1 MWHRREGK
9 REGVDRGMSTY
20 EYYKKIFAEIPRP
33 FALVDLDMLD
43 DNARA
48 IAQAAGGKKVRLASK
63 SIRSVDV
70 LHRILNSDSIF
81 QGIMCYTAAEA
92 VFLSGQGFDD
102 LLLGY
107 PQWQPEAIRPIVNLV
122 SEGRSIT
129 FMVDSVE
136 HVEHIEQFAKQQRT
150 VTPLCI
156 DLDMSVHYP
165 GLHFGVWRSPVHSWE
180 SMYPIVER
188 IIRSPWLRL
197 DGIMGYE
204 AQVAGVGDHAAG
216 KYVKNTMVRWLKSRS
231 IIEVAKRRQEVVERL
246 NAMGIRLRFVN
257 AGGTGSLDSSRKEA
271 WVTEITA
278 GSGFYAPGLFD
289 HYASFRYKPAAAYA
303 IEVVRIPKAGI
314 VTCMGGGYTAS
325 GTADKDKLAKPYLP
339 EGLELFS
346 LEGAGE
352 VQTPLRL
359 PAHVQLGL
367 GDPVFFRHA
376 KAGELCERFKL
387 LYAVSQGRIVGEY
400 ATYRGMGE
408 CFL

>member
-1 MWHRREGK
+1 
-9 REGVDRGMSTY
+9 MSTY
-20 EYYKKIFAEIPRP
+20 EYYKEIFAEIPKP

-43 DNARA
+43 DNGEA

-70 LHRILNSDSIF
+70 LNRILRSSPIF

-92 VFLSGQGFDD
+92 VFLAEQGFDD

-107 PQWQPEAIRPIVNLV
+107 PQWQPEAIRSIVNLV
-122 SEGRSIT
+122 GEGRSIT
-129 FMVDSVE
+129 LMVDSVE
-136 HVEHIEQFAKQQRT
+136 HVEHIERFAKQQQI
-150 VTPLCI
+150 VVSLCI
-156 DLDMSVHYP
+156 DMDMSVQYP
-165 GLHFGVWRSPVHSWE
+165 GLRFGVWRSPVHSWE
-180 SMYPIVER
+180 GMYPIVEQ

-204 AQVAGVGDHAAG
+204 AQVAGVGDNAAG
-216 KYVKNTMVRWLKSRS
+216 KHMKNTMVRWLKSRS
-231 IIEVAKRRQEVVERL
+231 IVEAAKRRKEAVERL
-246 NAMGIRLRFVN
+246 AAMDLRLRFVN
-257 AGGTGSLDSSRKEA
+257 AGGTGSLDSSREEA

-303 IEVVRIPKAGI
+303 VEVVRIPKAGI

-325 GTADKDKLAKPYLP
+325 GTADRDKLAMPYLP
-339 EGLELFS
+339 SGLKLFS

-359 PAHVQLGL
+359 PAHVELGL

-376 KAGELCERFKL
+376 KAGELCERFKV

>member
-1 MWHRREGK
+1 
-9 REGVDRGMSTY
+9 MSTY
-20 EYYKKIFAEIPRP
+20 EYYKEIFSEIPKP

-43 DNARA
+43 DNAEA

-70 LHRILNSDSIF
+70 LNRLLRSNPIF

-92 VFLSGQGFDD
+92 VFLAEQGFDD

-107 PQWQPEAIRPIVNLV
+107 PQWQPEAIRSIVNLV
-122 SEGRSIT
+122 GEGRSIT
-129 FMVDSVE
+129 LMVDSVE

-150 VTPLCI
+150 VIPLCI
-156 DLDMSVHYP
+156 DVDMSVQYP
-165 GLHFGVWRSPVHSWE
+165 GLRFGVWRSPVHSWE
-180 SMYPIVER
+180 GMYPIVEQ

-204 AQVAGVGDHAAG
+204 AQVAGVGDNANG
-216 KYVKNTMVRWLKSRS
+216 KHMKNTMVRWLKSRS
-231 IIEVAKRRQEVVERL
+231 IVEAAKRRKEAVERL
-246 NAMGIRLRFVN
+246 AAMDLRLRFVN
-257 AGGTGSLDSSRKEA
+257 AGGTGSLDSSREEA

-303 IEVVRIPKAGI
+303 VEVVRIPKAGI

-325 GTADKDKLAKPYLP
+325 GTADRDKLAMPYLP
-339 EGLELFS
+339 SGLKLFS

-359 PAHVQLGL
+359 PAHVELGL

-376 KAGELCERFKL
+376 KAGELCERFKV

>member
-1 MWHRREGK
+1 
-9 REGVDRGMSTY
+9 MSTY
-20 EYYKKIFAEIPRP
+20 EYYKEIFAEIPKP

-43 DNARA
+43 DNAEA
-48 IAQAAGGKKVRLASK
+48 IAQVAGGKKVRLASK

-70 LHRILNSDSIF
+70 LNRILRSSPIF

-92 VFLSGQGFDD
+92 VFLAEQGFDD

-107 PQWQPEAIRPIVNLV
+107 PQWQPEAIRSIVNLV
-122 SEGRSIT
+122 GEGRSIT
-129 FMVDSVE
+129 LMVDSVE
-136 HVEHIEQFAKQQRT
+136 HVEHIERFAKQQQI
-150 VTPLCI
+150 VVSLCI
-156 DLDMSVHYP
+156 DMDMSVQYP
-165 GLHFGVWRSPVHSWE
+165 GLRFGVWRSPVHSWE
-180 SMYPIVER
+180 GMYPIVEQ

-204 AQVAGVGDHAAG
+204 AQVAGVGDNAAG
-216 KYVKNTMVRWLKSRS
+216 KHMKNTMVRWLKSRS
-231 IIEVAKRRQEVVERL
+231 IVEAAKRRKEAVERL
-246 NAMGIRLRFVN
+246 AAMDLRLRFVN
-257 AGGTGSLDSSRKEA
+257 AGGTGSLDSSREEA

-303 IEVVRIPKAGI
+303 VEVVRIPKAGI

-325 GTADKDKLAKPYLP
+325 GTADRDKLAMPYLP
-339 EGLELFS
+339 SGLKLFS

-359 PAHVQLGL
+359 PAHVELGL

-376 KAGELCERFKL
+376 KAGELCERFKV

>member
-1 MWHRREGK
+1 
-9 REGVDRGMSTY
+9 MSTY
-20 EYYKKIFAEIPRP
+20 EYYKEIFSEIPKP

-43 DNARA
+43 DNAEA

-70 LHRILNSDSIF
+70 LNRLLRSNPIF

-92 VFLSGQGFDD
+92 VFLAEQGFDD

-107 PQWQPEAIRPIVNLV
+107 PQWQPEAIRSIVNLV
-122 SEGRSIT
+122 GEGRSIT
-129 FMVDSVE
+129 LMVDSVE

-150 VTPLCI
+150 VIPLCI
-156 DLDMSVHYP
+156 DVDMSVQYP

-180 SMYPIVER
+180 GMYPIVEQ
-188 IIRSPWLRL
+188 IIRSPWLHL

-204 AQVAGVGDHAAG
+204 AQVAGVGDNANG
-216 KYVKNTMVRWLKSRS
+216 KHMKNTMVRWLKSRS
-231 IIEVAKRRQEVVERL
+231 IVEAANRRKEAVERL
-246 NAMGIRLRFVN
+246 AAMDLRLRFVN
-257 AGGTGSLDSSRKEA
+257 AGGTGSLDSSREEA

-303 IEVVRIPKAGI
+303 VEVVRIPKAGI

-339 EGLELFS
+339 SGLKLFP

-359 PAHVQLGL
+359 PAHVELGL

-376 KAGELCERFKL
+376 KAGELCERFKV

>member
-1 MWHRREGK
+1 
-9 REGVDRGMSTY
+9 MSTY
-20 EYYKKIFAEIPRP
+20 EYYKEIFSEIPKP

-43 DNARA
+43 DNAEA

-70 LHRILNSDSIF
+70 LNRLLRSNPIF

-92 VFLSGQGFDD
+92 VFLAEQGFDD

-107 PQWQPEAIRPIVNLV
+107 PQWQPEAIRSIVNLV
-122 SEGRSIT
+122 GEGRSIT
-129 FMVDSVE
+129 LMVDSVE

-150 VTPLCI
+150 VIPLCI
-156 DLDMSVHYP
+156 DVDMSVQYP
-165 GLHFGVWRSPVHSWE
+165 GLRFGVWRSPVHSWE
-180 SMYPIVER
+180 GMYPIVEQ
-188 IIRSPWLRL
+188 IIRSPWLHL

-204 AQVAGVGDHAAG
+204 AQVAGIGDNANG
-216 KYVKNTMVRWLKSRS
+216 KHMKNTMVRWLKSRS
-231 IIEVAKRRQEVVERL
+231 IVEAAKRRKEAVERL
-246 NAMGIRLRFVN
+246 AAMDLRLRFVN
-257 AGGTGSLDSSRKEA
+257 AGGTGSLDSSREEA

-303 IEVVRIPKAGI
+303 VEVVRIPKAGI

-339 EGLELFS
+339 SGLKLFP

-359 PAHVQLGL
+359 PAHVELGL

-376 KAGELCERFKL
+376 KAGELCERFKV

>member
-1 MWHRREGK
+1 
-9 REGVDRGMSTY
+9 MSTY
-20 EYYKKIFAEIPRP
+20 EYYKEIFSEIPKP

-43 DNARA
+43 DNAEA

-70 LHRILNSDSIF
+70 LNRLLRSNPIF

-92 VFLSGQGFDD
+92 VFLAEQGFDD

-107 PQWQPEAIRPIVNLV
+107 PQWQPEAIRSIVNLV
-122 SEGRSIT
+122 GEGRSIT
-129 FMVDSVE
+129 LMVDSVE

-150 VTPLCI
+150 VIPLCI
-156 DLDMSVHYP
+156 DVDMSVQYP

-180 SMYPIVER
+180 GMYPIVEQ
-188 IIRSPWLRL
+188 IIRSPWLHL

-204 AQVAGVGDHAAG
+204 AQVAGVGDNANG
-216 KYVKNTMVRWLKSRS
+216 KHMKNTMVRWLKSRS
-231 IIEVAKRRQEVVERL
+231 IVEAAKRRKEAVERL
-246 NAMGIRLRFVN
+246 AAMDLRLRFVN
-257 AGGTGSLDSSRKEA
+257 AGGTGSLDSSREEA

-303 IEVVRIPKAGI
+303 VEVVRIPKAGI

-325 GTADKDKLAKPYLP
+325 GTADKDKLSKPYLP
-339 EGLELFS
+339 SGLKLFP

-359 PAHVQLGL
+359 PAHVELGL

-376 KAGELCERFKL
+376 KAGELCERFKV

>member
-1 MWHRREGK
+1 M
-9 REGVDRGMSTY
+9 
-20 EYYKKIFAEIPRP
+20 
-33 FALVDLDMLD
+33 VDLDMLD
-43 DNARA
+43 DNAEA
-48 IAQAAGGKKVRLASK
+48 IALAAGGKKVRLASK

-70 LHRILNSDSIF
+70 LNRILRSNPIF

-92 VFLSGQGFDD
+92 VFLAEQGFDD

-107 PQWQPEAIRPIVNLV
+107 PQWQPEAIRSIVNLV
-122 SEGRSIT
+122 GEGRSIT
-129 FMVDSVE
+129 LMVDSVE
-136 HVEHIEQFAKQQRT
+136 HVEHIEQFAKQQRI
-150 VTPLCI
+150 VIPLCI
-156 DLDMSVHYP
+156 DMDMSVQYA
-165 GLHFGVWRSPVHSWE
+165 GLHFGVWRSPVRSWE
-180 SMYPIVER
+180 GMYPVVER
-188 IIRSPWLRL
+188 IIRSTWLRL

-204 AQVAGVGDHAAG
+204 AQVAGVGDNAA
-216 KYVKNTMVRWLKSRS
+216 KKRMKNTMVRWLKNRS
-231 IIEVAKRRQEVVERL
+231 IVEAAKRRKEAVERL
-246 NAMGIRLRFVN
+246 AAMDLRLRFVN
-257 AGGTGSLDSSRKEA
+257 AGGTGSLDSSREEA

-278 GSGFYAPGLFD
+278 GSGFYSPGLFD

-303 IEVVRIPKAGI
+303 VEVVRIPKAGI

-325 GTADKDKLAKPYLP
+325 GTADRDKLAMPYLP
-339 EGLELFS
+339 SGLKLFP

-359 PAHVQLGL
+359 PAHVELGL

-376 KAGELCERFKL
+376 KAGELCERFKV

>member
-1 MWHRREGK
+1 
-9 REGVDRGMSTY
+9 MSTY
-20 EYYKKIFAEIPRP
+20 EYYKEIFAEIPKP

-43 DNARA
+43 DNAEA
-48 IAQAAGGKKVRLASK
+48 IALAAGGKKVRLASK

-70 LHRILNSDSIF
+70 LNRILRSNPIF

-92 VFLSGQGFDD
+92 VFLAKQDFDD

-107 PQWQPEAIRPIVNLV
+107 PQWQPEAIRSIVSLV
-122 SEGRSIT
+122 GEGRSIT
-129 FMVDSVE
+129 LMVDSVE
-136 HVEHIEQFAKQQRT
+136 HVEHIERFAKQQRT
-150 VTPLCI
+150 VIPLCI
-156 DLDMSVHYP
+156 DVDMSVQYP

-180 SMYPIVER
+180 GMYPIVEQ

-204 AQVAGVGDHAAG
+204 AQVAGVGDNAAG
-216 KYVKNTMVRWLKSRS
+216 KHMKNTMVRWLKSRS
-231 IIEVAKRRQEVVERL
+231 IVEAAKRRKEAVERL
-246 NAMGIRLRFVN
+246 AAMDIRLRFVN
-257 AGGTGSLDSSRKEA
+257 AGGTGSLDSSREET

-303 IEVVRIPKAGI
+303 VEVVRIPKAGI

-325 GTADKDKLAKPYLP
+325 GTADRDKLAKPYLP
-339 EGLELFS
+339 SGLKLFS

-359 PAHVQLGL
+359 PAHVELGL

-376 KAGELCERFKL
+376 KAGELCERFKV

-400 ATYRGMGE
+400 ATYRGTGE

>member
-1 MWHRREGK
+1 M
-9 REGVDRGMSTY
+9 
-20 EYYKKIFAEIPRP
+20 
-33 FALVDLDMLD
+33 VDLDMLD
-43 DNARA
+43 DNAEA

-70 LHRILNSDSIF
+70 LNRILRSNPIF

-92 VFLSGQGFDD
+92 VFLAEQSFDD

-107 PQWQPEAIRPIVNLV
+107 PQWQPEAIRSIVNLV
-122 SEGRSIT
+122 GEGRSIT
-129 FMVDSVE
+129 LMVDSVE
-136 HVEHIEQFAKQQRT
+136 HVEHIEQFAKQQQT
-150 VTPLCI
+150 VIPLCI
-156 DLDMSVHYP
+156 DVDMSVQYP

-180 SMYPIVER
+180 GMYPIVEQ

-204 AQVAGVGDHAAG
+204 AQVAGVGDNAAG
-216 KYVKNTMVRWLKSRS
+216 KHMKNTMVRWLKSRS
-231 IIEVAKRRQEVVERL
+231 IVEAAKRRKEAVERL
-246 NAMGIRLRFVN
+246 AAMDLRLRFVN
-257 AGGTGSLDSSRKEA
+257 AGGTGSLDSSREEA

-278 GSGFYAPGLFD
+278 GSGFYSPGLFD

-303 IEVVRIPKAGI
+303 VEVVRIPKAGI

-325 GTADKDKLAKPYLP
+325 GTADRDKLAMPYLP
-339 EGLELFS
+339 SGLKLFP

-359 PAHVQLGL
+359 PAHVELGL

-376 KAGELCERFKL
+376 KAGELCERFKV

-400 ATYRGMGE
+400 ATYRGMG
-408 CFL
+408 

>member
-1 MWHRREGK
+1 
-9 REGVDRGMSTY
+9 MSTY
-20 EYYKKIFAEIPRP
+20 EYYKEIFSEIPKP

-43 DNARA
+43 DNAEA

-70 LHRILNSDSIF
+70 LNRLLRSNPIF

-92 VFLSGQGFDD
+92 VFLAEQGFDD

-107 PQWQPEAIRPIVNLV
+107 PQWQPQAIRSIVNLV
-122 SEGRSIT
+122 GEGRSIT
-129 FMVDSVE
+129 LMVDSVE

-150 VTPLCI
+150 VIPLCI
-156 DLDMSVHYP
+156 DVDMSVQYP

-180 SMYPIVER
+180 GMYPIVEQ
-188 IIRSPWLRL
+188 IIRSPWLHL

-204 AQVAGVGDHAAG
+204 AQVAGVGDNANG
-216 KYVKNTMVRWLKSRS
+216 KHMKNTMVRWLKSRS
-231 IIEVAKRRQEVVERL
+231 IVEAAKRRKEAVERL
-246 NAMGIRLRFVN
+246 AAMDLRLRFVN
-257 AGGTGSLDSSRKEA
+257 AGGTGSLDSSREEA

-303 IEVVRIPKAGI
+303 VEVVRIPKAGI

-339 EGLELFS
+339 SGLKLFP

-359 PAHVQLGL
+359 PAHVGLGL

-376 KAGELCERFKL
+376 KAGELCERFKV

>member
-1 MWHRREGK
+1 
-9 REGVDRGMSTY
+9 MSTY
-20 EYYKKIFAEIPRP
+20 EYYKEIFAQVPRP

-43 DNARA
+43 DNAEA
-48 IAQAAGGKKVRLASK
+48 IAQAARGKKVRLASK

-70 LHRILNSDSIF
+70 LNRLLRSNPIF

-92 VFLSGQGFDD
+92 VFLAEQGFDD

-107 PQWQPEAIRPIVNLV
+107 PQWQPEAIRSIVNLV
-122 SEGRSIT
+122 GEGRSIT
-129 FMVDSVE
+129 LMVDSVE
-136 HVEHIEQFAKQQRT
+136 HVEHIEQFAKQQRI
-150 VTPLCI
+150 VIPLCI
-156 DLDMSVHYP
+156 DMDMSVQYP
-165 GLHFGVWRSPVHSWE
+165 GLHFGVWRSPVRSWE
-180 SMYPIVER
+180 GMYPVVER

-204 AQVAGVGDHAAG
+204 AQVAGVGDNAA
-216 KYVKNTMVRWLKSRS
+216 KKRMKNTMVRWLKNRS
-231 IIEVAKRRQEVVERL
+231 IVEAAKRRKEAVERL
-246 NAMGIRLRFVN
+246 AAMDLRLRFVN
-257 AGGTGSLDSSRKEA
+257 AGGTGSLDSSREEA

-303 IEVVRIPKAGI
+303 VEVVRIPKAGI

-325 GTADKDKLAKPYLP
+325 GTADKDKLAMPYLP
-339 EGLELFS
+339 SGLKLFS

-359 PAHVQLGL
+359 PTHVELGL

-376 KAGELCERFKL
+376 KAGELCERFKV

>member
-1 MWHRREGK
+1 
-9 REGVDRGMSTY
+9 MSTY
-20 EYYKKIFAEIPRP
+20 EYYKEIFAEIPKP

-43 DNARA
+43 DNAEA

-70 LHRILNSDSIF
+70 LNRLLRSNPIF

-92 VFLSGQGFDD
+92 VFLAEQGFDD

-107 PQWQPEAIRPIVNLV
+107 PQWQPEAIRSIVNLV
-122 SEGRSIT
+122 GEGRSIT
-129 FMVDSVE
+129 LMVDSVE

-150 VTPLCI
+150 VIPLCI
-156 DLDMSVHYP
+156 DVDMSVQYP
-165 GLHFGVWRSPVHSWE
+165 GLRFGVWRSPVHSWE
-180 SMYPIVER
+180 GMYPIVEQV
-188 IIRSPWLRL
+188 IRSPWLHL

-204 AQVAGVGDHAAG
+204 AQVAGVGDNANG
-216 KYVKNTMVRWLKSRS
+216 KHMKNTMVRWLKVRS
-231 IIEVAKRRQEVVERL
+231 IVEAAKRRKEAVERL
-246 NAMGIRLRFVN
+246 AAMDLRLRFVN
-257 AGGTGSLDSSRKEA
+257 AGGTGSLDSSREEA

-303 IEVVRIPKAGI
+303 VEVVRIPKAGI

-339 EGLELFS
+339 SGLKLFP

-359 PAHVQLGL
+359 PAHVELGL

-376 KAGELCERFKL
+376 KAGELCERFKV

>member
-1 MWHRREGK
+1 
-9 REGVDRGMSTY
+9 MSTY
-20 EYYKKIFAEIPRP
+20 EYYKEIFAQVPRP

-43 DNARA
+43 DNAEA

-70 LHRILNSDSIF
+70 LNRLLRSNPIF

-92 VFLSGQGFDD
+92 VFLAEQGFDD

-107 PQWQPEAIRPIVNLV
+107 PQWQPEAIRSIVNLV
-122 SEGRSIT
+122 GEGRSIT
-129 FMVDSVE
+129 LMVDSVE
-136 HVEHIEQFAKQQRT
+136 HVEHIEQFVKQQRI
-150 VTPLCI
+150 VIPLCI
-156 DLDMSVHYP
+156 DMDMSVQYP
-165 GLHFGVWRSPVHSWE
+165 GLHFGVWRSPVRSWE
-180 SMYPIVER
+180 GMYPVVER
-188 IIRSPWLRL
+188 IIRSTWLRL

-204 AQVAGVGDHAAG
+204 AQVAGVGDNAA
-216 KYVKNTMVRWLKSRS
+216 KKRMKNTMVRWLKNRS
-231 IIEVAKRRQEVVERL
+231 IVEAAKRRKEAVERL
-246 NAMGIRLRFVN
+246 AAMDLRLRFVN
-257 AGGTGSLDSSRKEA
+257 AGGTGSLDSSREEA

-303 IEVVRIPKAGI
+303 VEVVRIPKAGI

-325 GTADKDKLAKPYLP
+325 GTADKDKLAMPYLP
-339 EGLELFS
+339 SGLKLFS

-359 PAHVQLGL
+359 PTHVELGL

-376 KAGELCERFKL
+376 KAGELCERFKV

>member
-1 MWHRREGK
+1 
-9 REGVDRGMSTY
+9 MSTY
-20 EYYKKIFAEIPRP
+20 EYYKEIFAEIPKP

-43 DNARA
+43 DNAEA
-48 IAQAAGGKKVRLASK
+48 IAQAAGGKTVRLASK

-70 LHRILNSDSIF
+70 LNRLLRSNPIF

-92 VFLSGQGFDD
+92 VFLAEQGFDD

-107 PQWQPEAIRPIVNLV
+107 PQWQPEAIRSIVNLV
-122 SEGRSIT
+122 GEGRSIT
-129 FMVDSVE
+129 LMVDSVE
-136 HVEHIEQFAKQQRT
+136 HVEHIERFAKQQRT
-150 VTPLCI
+150 VIPLCI
-156 DLDMSVHYP
+156 DVDMSVQYP

-180 SMYPIVER
+180 GMYPIVEQ
-188 IIRSPWLRL
+188 IIRSPWLHL

-204 AQVAGVGDHAAG
+204 AQVAGVGDNANG
-216 KYVKNTMVRWLKSRS
+216 KHMKNTMVRWLKVRS
-231 IIEVAKRRQEVVERL
+231 IVEAAKRRKEAVERL
-246 NAMGIRLRFVN
+246 AAMDLRLRFVN
-257 AGGTGSLDSSRKEA
+257 AGGTGSLDSSREEA

-303 IEVVRIPKAGI
+303 VEVVRIPKAGI

-339 EGLELFS
+339 SGLKLFP

-359 PAHVQLGL
+359 PAHVELGL

-376 KAGELCERFKL
+376 KAGELCERFKV

>member
-1 MWHRREGK
+1 M
-9 REGVDRGMSTY
+9 
-20 EYYKKIFAEIPRP
+20 
-33 FALVDLDMLD
+33 VDLDMLD
-43 DNARA
+43 DNAEA

-70 LHRILNSDSIF
+70 LNRILRSNPIF

-92 VFLSGQGFDD
+92 VFLAEQSFDD

-107 PQWQPEAIRPIVNLV
+107 PQWQPEAIRSIVNLV
-122 SEGRSIT
+122 GEGRSIT
-129 FMVDSVE
+129 LMVDSVE

-150 VTPLCI
+150 VIPLCI
-156 DLDMSVHYP
+156 DVDMSVQYP

-180 SMYPIVER
+180 GMYPIVEQ

-204 AQVAGVGDHAAG
+204 AQVAGVGDNAAG
-216 KYVKNTMVRWLKSRS
+216 KHMKNTMVRWLKSRS
-231 IIEVAKRRQEVVERL
+231 IVEAAKRRKEAVERL
-246 NAMGIRLRFVN
+246 AAMDLRLRFVN
-257 AGGTGSLDSSRKEA
+257 AGGTGSLDSSREEA

-278 GSGFYAPGLFD
+278 GSGFYSPGLFD

-303 IEVVRIPKAGI
+303 VEVVRIPKAGI

-325 GTADKDKLAKPYLP
+325 GTADRDKLAMPYLP
-339 EGLELFS
+339 SGLKLFP

-359 PAHVQLGL
+359 PAHVELGL

-376 KAGELCERFKL
+376 KAGELCERFKV

>member
-1 MWHRREGK
+1 
-9 REGVDRGMSTY
+9 
-20 EYYKKIFAEIPRP
+20 
-33 FALVDLDMLD
+33 MLD
-43 DNARA
+43 DNGEA

-70 LHRILNSDSIF
+70 LNRILRSSPIF

-92 VFLSGQGFDD
+92 VFLAEQGFDD

-107 PQWQPEAIRPIVNLV
+107 PQWQPEAIRSIVNLV
-122 SEGRSIT
+122 GEGRSIT
-129 FMVDSVE
+129 LMVDSVE
-136 HVEHIEQFAKQQRT
+136 HVEHIERFAKQQQI
-150 VTPLCI
+150 VVSLCI
-156 DLDMSVHYP
+156 DMDMSVQYP
-165 GLHFGVWRSPVHSWE
+165 GLRFGVWRSPVHSWE
-180 SMYPIVER
+180 GMYPIVEQ

-204 AQVAGVGDHAAG
+204 AQVAGVGDNAAG
-216 KYVKNTMVRWLKSRS
+216 KHMKNTMVRWLKSRS
-231 IIEVAKRRQEVVERL
+231 IVEAAKRRKEAVERL
-246 NAMGIRLRFVN
+246 AAMDLRLRFVN
-257 AGGTGSLDSSRKEA
+257 AGGTGSLDSSREEA

-303 IEVVRIPKAGI
+303 VEVVRIPKAGI

-325 GTADKDKLAKPYLP
+325 GTADRDKLAMPYLP
-339 EGLELFS
+339 SGLKLFS

-359 PAHVQLGL
+359 PAHVELGL

-376 KAGELCERFKL
+376 KAGELCERFKV

>member
-1 MWHRREGK
+1 
-9 REGVDRGMSTY
+9 MSTY
-20 EYYKKIFAEIPRP
+20 EYYKEIFAQVPRP

-43 DNARA
+43 DNAEA
-48 IAQAAGGKKVRLASK
+48 IALAAGGKKVRLASK

-70 LHRILNSDSIF
+70 LNRILRSNPIF

-92 VFLSGQGFDD
+92 VFLAEQGFDD

-107 PQWQPEAIRPIVNLV
+107 PQWQPEAIRSIVNLV
-122 SEGRSIT
+122 GEGRSIT
-129 FMVDSVE
+129 LMVDSVE
-136 HVEHIEQFAKQQRT
+136 HVEHIEQFAKQQRI
-150 VTPLCI
+150 VIPLCI
-156 DLDMSVHYP
+156 DMDMSVQYA
-165 GLHFGVWRSPVHSWE
+165 GLHFGVWRSPVRSWE
-180 SMYPIVER
+180 GMYPVVER
-188 IIRSPWLRL
+188 IIRSTWLRL

-204 AQVAGVGDHAAG
+204 AQVAGVGDNAA
-216 KYVKNTMVRWLKSRS
+216 KKRMKNTMVRWLKNRS
-231 IIEVAKRRQEVVERL
+231 IVEAAKRRKEAVERL
-246 NAMGIRLRFVN
+246 AAMDLRLRFVN
-257 AGGTGSLDSSRKEA
+257 AGGTGSLDSSREEA

-278 GSGFYAPGLFD
+278 GSGFYSPGLFD

-303 IEVVRIPKAGI
+303 VEVVRIPKAGI

-325 GTADKDKLAKPYLP
+325 GTADRDKLAMPYLP
-339 EGLELFS
+339 SGLKLFP

-359 PAHVQLGL
+359 PAHVELGL

-376 KAGELCERFKL
+376 KAGELCERFKV

>member
-1 MWHRREGK
+1 MA
-9 REGVDRGMSTY
+9 TY
-20 EYYKKIFAEIPRP
+20 EYYKEIFAEVPRP

-48 IAQAAGGKKVRLASK
+48 IAGAAGGKRVRLASK

-70 LHRILNSDSIF
+70 LSRILASSPIY

-92 VFLSGQGFDD
+92 AFLAEHGFDD

-107 PQWQPEAIRPIVNLV
+107 PQWQPEAIRTLMNRV

-129 FMVDSVE
+129 LMVDSVE
-136 HVEHIEQFAKQQRT
+136 HVEHVEQLARQEGT
-150 VTPLCI
+150 VMPLCI
-156 DLDMSVHYP
+156 DLDMSVQYP

-180 SMYPIVER
+180 GMYPIVEQ
-188 IIRSPWLRL
+188 IIHSPWLSL

-204 AQVAGVGDHAAG
+204 AQVAGVGDNAAG
-216 KYVKNTMVRWLKSRS
+216 KYLKNKTVRWLKRRS
-231 IIEVAKRRQEVVERL
+231 IVEAAKRRKEVVERL
-246 NAMGIRLRFVN
+246 MAMDLRLRFVN
-257 AGGTGSLDSSRKEA
+257 AGGTGSMESSREEA

-289 HYASFRYKPAAAYA
+289 HYASFRYQPAAAYA
-303 IEVVRIPKAGI
+303 VEVVRFPKAGI

-325 GTADKDKLAKPYLP
+325 GTADADKLAKPYLP
-339 EGLELFS
+339 SGLKLFA

-359 PAHVQLGL
+359 PAHVELKPGE
-367 GDPVFFRHA
+367 PVFFRHA
-376 KAGELCERFKL
+376 KAGELCERFKVL
-387 LYAVSQGRIVGEY
+387 HAVSQGRIVGEY
-400 ATYRGMGE
+400 ATYRGMGA

>member
-1 MWHRREGK
+1 
-9 REGVDRGMSTY
+9 MSTY
-20 EYYKKIFAEIPRP
+20 EYYKEIFAQIPRP

-43 DNARA
+43 DNAEA

-70 LHRILNSDSIF
+70 LNRLLRSNPIF

-92 VFLSGQGFDD
+92 VFLAEQGFDD

-107 PQWQPEAIRPIVNLV
+107 PQWQPEAIRSIVNLV
-122 SEGRSIT
+122 GEGRSIT
-129 FMVDSVE
+129 LMVDSVE
-136 HVEHIEQFAKQQRT
+136 HVEHIEQFAKQQRIAI
-150 VTPLCI
+150 PLCI
-156 DLDMSVHYP
+156 DMDMSVQYP
-165 GLHFGVWRSPVHSWE
+165 GLHFGVWRSPVRSWE
-180 SMYPIVER
+180 GMYPVVER

-204 AQVAGVGDHAAG
+204 AQVAGVGDNAA
-216 KYVKNTMVRWLKSRS
+216 KKRMKNTMVRWLKKRS
-231 IIEVAKRRQEVVERL
+231 IVEAAKRRKEAVERL
-246 NAMGIRLRFVN
+246 AAMDLRLRFVN
-257 AGGTGSLDSSRKEA
+257 AGGTGSLDSSREEA

-303 IEVVRIPKAGI
+303 VEVVRIPKAGI

-325 GTADKDKLAKPYLP
+325 GTADKDKLAMPYLP
-339 EGLELFS
+339 SGLKLFS

-359 PAHVQLGL
+359 PTHVELGL

-376 KAGELCERFKL
+376 KAGELCERFKV
-387 LYAVSQGRIVGEY
+387 LYAVSKGRIVGEY